1 MFHNVKYNTILYT
14 KVKKVKCSLDLLWV
28 LSFTRYSDTRLW
40 KGPMRR
46 LGGWVKAY
54 RPFAVKRGKVGMD
67 GVPYS
72 KSFS

>member
-1 MFHNVKYNTILYT
+1 MLHNVRYDTILYT
-14 KVKKVKCSLDLLWV
+14 KVKKVKCSLDFLWV
-28 LSFTRYSDTRLW
+28 LSFIRYSDTRPWIGLI
-40 KGPMRR
+40 RR

-54 RPFAVKRGKVGMD
+54 RPFADRRGKVGMD